1 MELSIFWDEFK
12 IQEIAYSDPRLA
24 KVNFTGNSDDGGK
37 EVNVNIDKNFS
48 GHVADDVR
56 VMDVYTLQV
65 SMTMYV
71 LLHPCVT
78 CFHLQRSV
86 TFDLLCLWAWKIYQG
101 YKSRRC

>member
-1 MELSIFWDEFK
+1 M
-12 IQEIAYSDPRLA
+12 A

-86 TFDLLCLWAWKIYQG
+86 TFDLYVCVCAVGLEDSARLYI
-101 YKSRRC
+101 YKSQRC

>member
-1 MELSIFWDEFK
+1 MKLSIFWAEFK
-12 IQEIAYSDPRLA
+12 IQEIAYTDPGFA
-24 KVNFTGNSDDGGK
+24 QVNFTGNSDDGRK

-78 CFHLQRSV
+78 CFHRV
-86 TFDLLCLWAWKIYQG
+86 TFNLYVCVCAVGLEDSARL
-101 YKSRRC
+101 